1 MPTIHLL
8 IKGKVQGV
16 NYRASAR
23 NRAIQSGLT
32 GWVRN
37 TREGHVEAMVTGEEE
52 ALRQFIQ
59 WCRRGPAL
67 AVVSDVEQQLVPDV
81 SFEGFSIR
89 RD

>member
-1 MPTIHLL
+1 MPTIHLI

-23 NRAIQSGLT
+23 DHAWGLRLT

-52 ALRQFIQ
+52 ALQQFIQ

-67 AVVSDVEQQLVPDV
+67 AIVSDVEQRQVPDAL
-81 SFEGFSIR
+81 FEGFSIR